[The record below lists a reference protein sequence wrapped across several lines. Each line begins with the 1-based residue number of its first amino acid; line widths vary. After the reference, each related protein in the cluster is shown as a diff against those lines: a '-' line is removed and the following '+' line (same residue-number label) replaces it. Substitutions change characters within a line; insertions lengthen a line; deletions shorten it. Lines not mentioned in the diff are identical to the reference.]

1 MENSLNY
8 QPVADRYERM
18 PYKYC
23 GKVVCNFLLSL
34 WDCGI
39 ISAVWTIS
47 R

>member
-1 MENSLNY
+1 MENFLNY

-23 GKVVCNFLLSL
+23 GKSGLQLPLISL
-34 WDCGI
+34 DCGI